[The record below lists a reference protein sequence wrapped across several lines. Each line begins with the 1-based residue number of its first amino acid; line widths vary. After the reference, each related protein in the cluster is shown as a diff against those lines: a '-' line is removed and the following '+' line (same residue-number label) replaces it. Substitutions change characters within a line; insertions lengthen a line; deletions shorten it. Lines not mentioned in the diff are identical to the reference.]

1 MLLTEEFMETFNVHH
16 GDVDDVVP
24 EMLQKLDPVLEDHE
38 KVELSE
44 EAELFLHNMRPLFE
58 RLCIR
63 LIKAAPEGWRFSDRD
78 SLHFERR

>member
-1 MLLTEEFMETFNVHH
+1 MLLTEEFMETFNVRH

-44 EAELFLHNMRPLFE
+44 EAELFDIRSVFDKLST
-58 RLCIR
+58 RLR
-63 LIKAAPEGWRFSDRD
+63 KAAPEGWHFSNHR